1 MWRALRSNPLTA
13 PYAINPTWKNG
24 VVILSGRVGTKQVHD
39 AAVQMAIAFGFPFR
53 DDLVIDTA
61 ETFRAAMSST
71 PSMTGYGALAPNL
84 SASYYVY
91 PQPLF
96 GWLDDP
102 FFGMEPPVV
111 SFAPWTRNR
120 LYVPIG
126 GHNGARS
133 DGDEPRGRARCRPRP
148 RASRIRRPPGPG
160 EHGGPDGPV
169 AGNPPGADPW
179 GSRQSAGGQP
189 VRCSGARA
197 RRRHGTAPGKGGH
210 RDHG

>member
-1 MWRALRSNPLTA
+1 MWRALRANPLTA
-13 PYAINPTWKNG
+13 PYAINSTWKNG

-39 AAVQMAIAFGFPFR
+39 AAVQMAIAFGFKFR

-61 ETFRAAMSST
+61 QTLRVAMSAT

-111 SFAPWTRNR
+111 SLAPWTRNR
-120 LYVPIG
+120 MYAG
-126 GHNGARS
+126 RRTRRRRS
-133 DGDEPRGRARCRPRP
+133 DGDERRGPAQC
-148 RASRIRRPPGPG
+148 RPPGLCECASLHGPRERRGTCRPG
-160 EHGGPDGPV
+160 RRL
-169 AGNPPGADPW
+169 
-179 GSRQSAGGQP
+179 STGQ
-189 VRCSGARA
+189 
-197 RRRHGTAPGKGGH
+197 
-210 RDHG
+210 